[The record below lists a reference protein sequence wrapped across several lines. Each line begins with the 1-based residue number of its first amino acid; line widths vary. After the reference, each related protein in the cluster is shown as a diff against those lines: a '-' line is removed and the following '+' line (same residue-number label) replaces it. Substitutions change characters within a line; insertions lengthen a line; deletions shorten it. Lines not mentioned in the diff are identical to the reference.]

1 MAVAPK
7 PTDMTAEEFL
17 VWCLDQDERYELV
30 DGVPVAVRPAAGRPG
45 TPAQAMAGASRSHD
59 RVTSNIIGALYG
71 QLRDGLYWAA
81 TSDTALR
88 TKIKRIRRPDVT
100 VECAPPDA
108 QTYEA
113 QNPVAAFE
121 VLSPTTERTDK
132 MTKLPEYMQHPT
144 LRTIALIEPEKM
156 DVLVYQRDENG
167 EWQGRRYKQATDEFE
182 IAGTAAKVT
191 LADIYSGV
199 PLVV

>member
-30 DGVPVAVRPAAGRPG
+30 DGVPVAMRPTAGRAG

-59 RVTSNIIGALYG
+59 RITSNIIVAIGS
-71 QLRDGLYWAA
+71 QLRDGPCWAA

-132 MTKLPEYMQHPT
+132 MTKLPEYMRHPT
-144 LRTIALIEPEKM
+144 LKTIALIEPEKM
-156 DVLVYQRDENG
+156 DVLIYQRDENG
-167 EWQGRRYKQATDEFE
+167 EWQGKRFKLPTDEIE
-182 IAGTAAKVT
+182 IAGTAAKVS
-191 LADIYSGV
+191 LAEIYSGV
-199 PLVV
+199 PM